1 MPNPEKE
8 EWGQMR
14 LRILPLLLDVDE
26 VDGEHGGENSE
37 RKPKQTQHQAIAT
50 IGLRF
55 CTKVL
60 QINIYGKIL
69 LWRQIKF
76 KIT

>member
-1 MPNPEKE
+1 
-8 EWGQMR
+8 MR

-37 RKPKQTQHQAIAT
+37 RKPKHTQHQAIAT
-50 IGLRF
+50 LGLRF

-60 QINIYGKIL
+60 QINIY
-69 LWRQIKF
+69 
-76 KIT
+76 